1 MDTNYDTEHTNDEYK
16 LRHRTYE
23 RWIQT
28 TTQNIRT
35 MDTNY
40 DTEHTNDEI
49 NYDTEHTNDEYKLR
63 NRTYE
68 R

>member
-1 MDTNYDTEHTNDEYK
+1 MNTNYDTEHTNDGYK
-16 LRHRTYE
+16 LRHRTNE

-40 DTEHTNDEI
+40 DTEHTNDQYNLRHQTRKYE
-49 NYDTEHTNDEYKLR
+49 NKLR
-63 NRTYE
+63 HITDE
-68 R
+68 

>member
-1 MDTNYDTEHTNDEYK
+1 MNTNYETEHTNDEYK

-35 MDTNY
+35 INTTYDTKHGNMKTNY
-40 DTEHTNDEI
+40 DT
-49 NYDTEHTNDEYKLR
+49 
-63 NRTYE
+63 
-68 R
+68 